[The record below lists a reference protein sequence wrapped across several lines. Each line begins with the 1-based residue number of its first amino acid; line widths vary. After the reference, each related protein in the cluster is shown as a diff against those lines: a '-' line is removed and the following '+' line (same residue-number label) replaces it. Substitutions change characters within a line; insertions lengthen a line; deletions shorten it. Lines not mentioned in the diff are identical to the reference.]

1 MKRLFACFIAWFV
14 LGLGIAQAVPAR
26 PLYEPPDPPK
36 PPPTFSLDET
46 TWLGRLYADNEQVTF
61 HANGTLTYGYGN
73 GGMTSPGVWRLTGNQ
88 LYFEINKWS
97 EYQTT
102 VDGDVIQGNGWNKN
116 GLKCQPFLKRVV
128 TEKTQEKA
136 KW

>member
-61 HANGTLTYGYGN
+61 HANGTLTYGYGK

-116 GLKCQPFLKRVV
+116 GQKCQPLLKRVLN
-128 TEKTQEKA
+128 EKMQEKA